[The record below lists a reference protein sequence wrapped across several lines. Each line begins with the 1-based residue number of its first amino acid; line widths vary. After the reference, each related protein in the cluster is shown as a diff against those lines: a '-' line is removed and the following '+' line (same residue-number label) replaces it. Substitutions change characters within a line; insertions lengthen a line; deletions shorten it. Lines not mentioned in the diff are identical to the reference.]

1 MTQPALDVAP
11 ETVPVPTAH
20 SLPFVHELL
29 APGVASQVQAAH
41 DFAVASLE
49 VLLAESR
56 QDADRNAEIAARNAA
71 QVDAYLS
78 ELRAARRVV
87 EAATAVVDVWETFES
102 DAVAAVE
109 LTRAVRGGL

>member
-11 ETVPVPTAH
+11 EIVPVPTAH
-20 SLPFVHELL
+20 SLPFVHDLL
-29 APGVASQVQAAH
+29 APGIASQVQAAH

-78 ELRAARRVV
+78 ELRAARRVI
-87 EAATAVVDVWETFES
+87 EAASALVKAWDTFEC
-102 DAVAAVE
+102 DGAAAVE